1 MWKSNF
7 QRHTWKSGTCT
18 DVHNCFYFCH
28 INGFYTGKTVKKVL
42 CEYFLKL
49 SNTCQIHNLI
59 FFYQEFIKLDKL
71 IFLLLA
77 QLYTQFSASIFQC
90 RQIIRHVLFSF
101 FYLYLL
107 FYRVVLC
114 SFMFLSVIYSPL
126 FHSFMHYFN
135 IFCQFLV
142 FISTLKRIILI
153 ISYWKDTPVKL
164 IYQQEK
170 LLKFGKPVRLKSVC
184 MLPVSD
190 VLQFSDFQLSHN
202 QDLPGFS
209 LLPVS

>member
-107 FYRVVLC
+107 FLYILQGC
-114 SFMFLSVIYSPL
+114 FMCFYDFICYLQSVILL
-126 FHSFMHYFN
+126 FY
-135 IFCQFLV
+135 
-142 FISTLKRIILI
+142 
-153 ISYWKDTPVKL
+153 
-164 IYQQEK
+164 
-170 LLKFGKPVRLKSVC
+170 
-184 MLPVSD
+184 
-190 VLQFSDFQLSHN
+190 VLF
-202 QDLPGFS
+202 
-209 LLPVS
+209 